1 VSDSLH
7 RIGLI
12 VPSSNTTMET
22 ELPELFR
29 WRSAATRERF
39 TWHSARVPMARVTP
53 EELNRMVEVSDLAAV
68 SLADSPVDV
77 IAYACLVA
85 VMCRGAGAAAEVE
98 RRLDAAL
105 SSAPRR
111 PPVVSSAGALVDAL
125 RAVGASRVA
134 LITPYLRPLAEQV
147 ADTVRGE
154 GFDVT
159 DLVAFE
165 VADNVAVGRLDP
177 HELPPIARR
186 IDTRTVDALVLSAC
200 VQMPSLSVVQ
210 QVEDELGV
218 PVVTAA
224 TATARSI
231 LLALGLDPF
240 VPGAGA
246 ALAGREALTAF
257 ARQP

>member
-1 VSDSLH
+1 
-7 RIGLI
+7 
-12 VPSSNTTMET
+12 
-22 ELPELFR
+22 
-29 WRSAATRERF
+29 
-39 TWHSARVPMARVTP
+39 
-53 EELNRMVEVSDLAAV
+53 
-68 SLADSPVDV
+68 
-77 IAYACLVA
+77 
-85 VMCRGAGAAAEVE
+85 MCRGVGAAAEVE
-98 RRLDAAL
+98 GRLDAAL

-125 RAVGASRVA
+125 RALEAKRVA

-154 GFDVT
+154 GFEVT
-159 DLVAFE
+159 DLVALE

-177 HELPPIARR
+177 HELPAIARR
-186 IDTRTVDALVLSAC
+186 IDTGAVDALVLSAC
-200 VQMPSLSVVQ
+200 VQMPSLPVVQ
-210 QVEDELGV
+210 EVEDELGL

-231 LLALGLDPF
+231 LLALGLDLF

-246 ALAGREALTAF
+246 ALAGGEVLTAS